1 MAILISD
8 FMKSK
13 MFLFRGKV
21 SRFLSYIIWSSANYV
36 YTVYTKS
43 MDKRNTIN
51 NTYTFIIIQPSNSDT
66 IITISLSHAIL
77 RQEVSCFMKYQ
88 IQWLVWWVNF
98 VSPGIAKSDSS
109 SLSVFLKIPSLLKES
124 SIYHLVRI

>member
-13 MFLFRGKV
+13 MFLFRGWV
-21 SRFLSYIIWSSANYV
+21 SRFLSYIIWSRANYV

-51 NTYTFIIIQPSNSDT
+51 NIYTFIIKQQPWDNGSYVYKSDT

-77 RQEVSCFMKYQ
+77 RQRNIMFHEISNTMVSLMSNFLSTMLQKVIHLPCQYFRRYQ
-88 IQWLVWWVNF
+88 
-98 VSPGIAKSDSS
+98 AC
-109 SLSVFLKIPSLLKES
+109 
-124 SIYHLVRI
+124 

>member
-13 MFLFRGKV
+13 MFLFRGWV
-21 SRFLSYIIWSSANYV
+21 SRFLSYIIWSRANYV

-51 NTYTFIIIQPSNSDT
+51 NIYTFIIKQQPWDNGSYVYKSDT

-77 RQEVSCFMKYQ
+77 KEISCFMKYQ
-88 IQWLVWWVNF
+88 IQWLV
-98 VSPGIAKSDSS
+98 
-109 SLSVFLKIPSLLKES
+109 
-124 SIYHLVRI
+124 